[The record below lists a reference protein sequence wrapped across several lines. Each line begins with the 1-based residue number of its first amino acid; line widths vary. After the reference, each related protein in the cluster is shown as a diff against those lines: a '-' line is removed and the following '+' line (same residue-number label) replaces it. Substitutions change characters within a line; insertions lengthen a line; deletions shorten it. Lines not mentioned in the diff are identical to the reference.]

1 MPTDTR
7 NSIDPADYKHIV
19 FFTGAGMSA
28 ESGVPTYRGKGGV
41 WHKYNWEDYAC
52 QVAFIRDPEAVLDFH
67 ETRRRVLINCLPH
80 AGHELISDLEKSHEN
95 VWIITQNIDGMHQR
109 AGSKNIVELHGSV
122 WRLRCDHCEIVIDDH
137 NPDHYNNWKCDNNHW
152 LRPDIIWFNDF
163 LIPAITQKADEIISK
178 SDLFISIGTSGLVW
192 PAAGFPQIAK
202 SNGATLIE
210 INPEPSE
217 QSDLYDH
224 VFRGRAND
232 MLNTILGKSN

>member
-1 MPTDTR
+1 
-7 NSIDPADYKHIV
+7 
-19 FFTGAGMSA
+19 MSA

-52 QVAFIRDPEAVLDFH
+52 QVAFVRNPEAVLDFH
-67 ETRRRVLINCLPH
+67 ETRRRVLIDCLPH
-80 AGHELISDLEKSHEN
+80 AGHKLISDLEKSHEN

-122 WRLRCDHCEIVIDDH
+122 WRLRCDHCEVVIDDH
-137 NPDHYNNWKCDNNHW
+137 NPDHYKNWKCDNDHW

-178 SDLFISIGTSGLVW
+178 SDLFISIGTSGVVW

-217 QSDLYDH
+217 QNNLYDH
-224 VFRGRAND
+224 VFRGKASD
-232 MLNTILGKSN
+232 MLNTILGKSK

>member
-1 MPTDTR
+1 
-7 NSIDPADYKHIV
+7 
-19 FFTGAGMSA
+19 
-28 ESGVPTYRGKGGV
+28 
-41 WHKYNWEDYAC
+41 
-52 QVAFIRDPEAVLDFH
+52 
-67 ETRRRVLINCLPH
+67 
-80 AGHELISDLEKSHEN
+80 
-95 VWIITQNIDGMHQR
+95 
-109 AGSKNIVELHGSV
+109 
-122 WRLRCDHCEIVIDDH
+122 
-137 NPDHYNNWKCDNNHW
+137 
-152 LRPDIIWFNDF
+152 

-178 SDLFISIGTSGLVW
+178 SNLFISIGTSGVVW

>member
-1 MPTDTR
+1 MPANTK
-7 NSIDPADYKHIV
+7 NSIDPSDYKHIV

-28 ESGVPTYRGKGGV
+28 ESGVPTYRGKGGI

-52 QVAFIRDPEAVLDFH
+52 QVAFVRNPEAVLDFH
-67 ETRRRVLINCLPH
+67 ETRRRVLIDCLPH
-80 AGHELISDLEKSHEN
+80 AGHKLISDLEKSHEN

-122 WRLRCDHCEIVIDDH
+122 WRLRCDHCEVVIDDH
-137 NPDHYNNWKCDNNHW
+137 NPDHYKNWKCDNDHW

-178 SDLFISIGTSGLVW
+178 SDLFISIGTSGVVW

-217 QSDLYDH
+217 QNNLYDH
-224 VFRGRAND
+224 VFRGKASD
-232 MLNTILGKSN
+232 MLNTILGKSK

>member
-1 MPTDTR
+1 MPADTK
-7 NSIDPADYKHIV
+7 NSIDPSDYKHIV

-28 ESGVPTYRGKGGV
+28 ESGVPTYRGKGGI

-52 QVAFIRDPEAVLDFH
+52 QVAFVRNPEAVLDFH
-67 ETRRRVLINCLPH
+67 ETRRRVLIDCLPH
-80 AGHELISDLEKSHEN
+80 AGHKLISDLEKSHEN

-122 WRLRCDHCEIVIDDH
+122 WRLRCDHCEVVIDDH
-137 NPDHYNNWKCDNNHW
+137 NPDHYKNWKCDNDHW

-163 LIPAITQKADEIISK
+163 LIPAIPQKADEIISK
-178 SDLFISIGTSGLVW
+178 SDLFISIGTSGVVW

-217 QSDLYDH
+217 QNNLYDH
-224 VFRGRAND
+224 VFRGKASD
-232 MLNTILGKSN
+232 MLNTILGKSK

>member
-1 MPTDTR
+1 MRTSTK
-7 NSIDPADYKHIV
+7 NSIDLADYKHIV

-52 QVAFIRDPEAVLDFH
+52 QAAFIRDPEAVLNFH
-67 ETRRRVLINCLPH
+67 ETRRRSLINCLPH

-109 AGSKNIVELHGSV
+109 AGSKNIVELHGSA
-122 WRLRCDHCEIVIDDH
+122 WRLRCDHCEVVIDDH
-137 NPDHYNNWKCDNNHW
+137 NPDHYKNWKCDNDHW

-178 SDLFISIGTSGLVW
+178 SDLFISIGTSGVVW

-217 QSDLYDH
+217 QNDLYDH
-224 VFRGRAND
+224 VFRGKASD
-232 MLNTILGKSN
+232 MLNTILGKSK

>member
-1 MPTDTR
+1 MLADTK
-7 NSIDPADYKHIV
+7 NSIDPSDYKHIV

-28 ESGVPTYRGKGGV
+28 ESGVPTYRGKGGI

-52 QVAFIRDPEAVLDFH
+52 QVAFVRNPEAVLDFH
-67 ETRRRVLINCLPH
+67 ETRRRVLIDCLPH
-80 AGHELISDLEKSHEN
+80 AGHKLISDLEKSHEN

-122 WRLRCDHCEIVIDDH
+122 WRLRCDHCEVVIDDH
-137 NPDHYNNWKCDNNHW
+137 NPDHYKNWKCDNDHW

-178 SDLFISIGTSGLVW
+178 SDLFISIGTSGVVW

-217 QSDLYDH
+217 QNNLYDH
-224 VFRGRAND
+224 VFRGKASD
-232 MLNTILGKSN
+232 MLNTILGKSK

>member
-1 MPTDTR
+1 MPADTK
-7 NSIDPADYKHIV
+7 NSIDPSDYKHIV

-28 ESGVPTYRGKGGV
+28 ESGVPTYRGKGGI

-52 QVAFIRDPEAVLDFH
+52 QVAFVRNPEAVLDFH
-67 ETRRRVLINCLPH
+67 ETRRRVLIDCLPH
-80 AGHELISDLEKSHEN
+80 AGHKLISDLEKSHEN

-122 WRLRCDHCEIVIDDH
+122 WRLRCDHCEVVIDDH
-137 NPDHYNNWKCDNNHW
+137 NPDHYKNWKCDNDHW

-178 SDLFISIGTSGLVW
+178 SDLFISIGTSGVVW

-217 QSDLYDH
+217 QNNLYDH
-224 VFRGRAND
+224 VFRGKASD
-232 MLNTILGKSN
+232 MLNTILGKSK

>member
-1 MPTDTR
+1 VPTDTR

-109 AGSKNIVELHGSV
+109 AGSKNIVELHGSA
-122 WRLRCDHCEIVIDDH
+122 WRLRCDHCKIVIDDH
-137 NPDHYNNWKCDNNHW
+137 NPDHYKNWKCANDHW

-178 SDLFISIGTSGLVW
+178 SDLFISIGTSGVVW

-210 INPEPSE
+210 INPKPSE

-224 VFRGRAND
+224 VFRGRASD

>member
-1 MPTDTR
+1 MLADTK
-7 NSIDPADYKHIV
+7 NSIDPSDYKHIV

-28 ESGVPTYRGKGGV
+28 ESGVPTYRGKGGI

-52 QVAFIRDPEAVLDFH
+52 QVAFIRNPEAVLDFH
-67 ETRRRVLINCLPH
+67 ETRRRVLIDCLPH
-80 AGHELISDLEKSHEN
+80 AGHKLISDLEKSHEN

-122 WRLRCDHCEIVIDDH
+122 WRLRCDHCEVVIDDH
-137 NPDHYNNWKCDNNHW
+137 NPDHYKNWKCDNDHW

-178 SDLFISIGTSGLVW
+178 SDLFISIGTSGVVW

-217 QSDLYDH
+217 QNNLYDH
-224 VFRGRAND
+224 VFRGKASD
-232 MLNTILGKSN
+232 MLNTILGKSK

>member
-1 MPTDTR
+1 MPADTK
-7 NSIDPADYKHIV
+7 NSIDPSDYKHIV

-28 ESGVPTYRGKGGV
+28 ESGVPTYRGKGGI

-52 QVAFIRDPEAVLDFH
+52 QVAFVRNPEAVLDFH
-67 ETRRRVLINCLPH
+67 ETRRRALINCLPH

-109 AGSKNIVELHGSV
+109 AGSKNIVELHGSA
-122 WRLRCDHCEIVIDDH
+122 WRLSCDHCEVVIDDH
-137 NPDHYNNWKCDNNHW
+137 NPDHYKNWKCDNDHW

-178 SDLFISIGTSGLVW
+178 SDLFISIGTSGVVW

-217 QSDLYDH
+217 QNNLYDH
-224 VFRGRAND
+224 VFRGKASD
-232 MLNTILGKSN
+232 MLNTILGKSK